1 MASRRGQKSSH
12 MDIQAH
18 LSKKANLFSL
28 SPGSTSLSARFV
40 VQCPEDTTRAALTLR
55 EDCFSRQ

>member
-1 MASRRGQKSSH
+1 
-12 MDIQAH
+12 MDSG
-18 LSKKANLFSL
+18 LFVKKANLFSL

-40 VQCPEDTTRAALTLR
+40 VQCPEDTTRAPLTLR